1 MPDRLRILFITD
13 HTYPPQR
20 VGGAESSTHD
30 LALTLKERGVEV
42 AVLATIDIAGYVGF
56 RNRFLRRVLKRGR
69 FPDDHFIG
77 YPVFRGREPTEAA
90 PEVLEGF
97 QPSAVV
103 VTSGKYSPLSQAFLR
118 AGVPTIVY
126 LRDVEIPLMGG
137 PLPRDP
143 RVAYVSN
150 SRFNA
155 AFMNAVF
162 GVEAVVI
169 PPLVRPERF
178 RTETTRSRMLF
189 INPVPEKGVDL
200 AFRLAES
207 RPDIPFD
214 FVEGWPLT
222 EDTRARLLERAR
234 AIPNLAW
241 QPAVN
246 DPCSLYRN
254 ARILLVPSMWEESWG
269 RVVTEAHCSGIPAL
283 ASNRGGLPES
293 VGPGGILVEHD
304 APLERWHAALSRMW
318 DDQATYRALVTA
330 AQHYSTRPEIQPTL
344 LADKF
349 LGLVAR
355 HLARCSSL
363 AAG

>member
-1 MPDRLRILFITD
+1 VPDPIRILFVTD

-30 LALTLKERGVEV
+30 LTLTLKEKGVEV

-56 RNRFLRRVLKRGR
+56 RNRILRRVLKRGH
-69 FPDDHFIG
+69 FPADHLMG
-77 YPVFRGREPTEAA
+77 YPVFRGHDPTKAA
-90 PEVLEGF
+90 PEMLERF

-103 VTSGKYSPLSQAFLR
+103 VTSGKSSPFSHAFLR
-118 AGVPTIVY
+118 VGVPTIVY
-126 LRDVEIPLMGG
+126 LRDVEVPLIGG

-143 RVAYVSN
+143 SVAYISN

-155 AFMNAVF
+155 ARMKAVV
-162 GVEAVVI
+162 GVDPVVI

-178 RTETTRSRMLF
+178 RTETTRSRVLF
-189 INPVPEKGVDL
+189 VNPVPEKGVDL

-214 FVEGWPLT
+214 FVEAWPLT
-222 EDTRARLLERAR
+222 KRTRAPLLARAR
-234 AIPNLAW
+234 AISNLAW
-241 QPAVN
+241 HPAVN
-246 DPCSLYRN
+246 DPSRLYRD

-269 RVVTEAHCSGIPAL
+269 RVVTEAHCNGIPAL

-304 APLERWHAALSRMW
+304 APLGRWREALSCMW
-318 DDQATYRALVTA
+318 DDQATYRVLRTA
-330 AQHYSTRPEIQPTL
+330 AQHYSTRPEIQPAL

-349 LGLVAR
+349 LRLVTQ
-355 HLARCSSL
+355 HVARCSSL